1 MKYGSE
7 ANLSAK
13 ICSDFSE
20 LVENKKVLRKQNVA
34 RNTILKFAKFKVVE
48 QFLCSG
54 REKLGREK
62 TAREFSN
69 TLVFTQAVDP
79 EILKA
84 TKTR

>member
-48 QFLCSG
+48 QFVESPSSCALAAKNWDERKQ
-54 REKLGREK
+54 RENL
-62 TAREFSN
+62 A
-69 TLVFTQAVDP
+69 
-79 EILKA
+79 ILLFLH
-84 TKTR
+84 RL

>member
-13 ICSDFSE
+13 FCSDFSE

-48 QFLCSG
+48 QFVERPSSCAL
-54 REKLGREK
+54 K